1 MLTSDSPDD
10 PIKFDDGCGRGRA
23 SGARPDIAG
32 TVGPHSA
39 FLAFLLLA
47 LSQPYPRAATILV
60 DELYA
65 GSFQGQAYFGA
76 RLVTA
81 AQRTVLSLQALD
93 SWDRNVG
100 SSCQLLL

>member
-1 MLTSDSPDD
+1 MRT
-10 PIKFDDGCGRGRA
+10 R

-47 LSQPYPRAATILV
+47 LSQPYPWAATVLV

-65 GSFQGQAYFGA
+65 GGFDRHPNFFGCA
-76 RLVTA
+76 FTA
-81 AQRTVLSLQALD
+81 TELTMYGFESSNRWLRNPRAL
-93 SWDRNVG
+93 G
-100 SSCQLLL
+100 